1 MTPDELRALRD
12 AATPG
17 PWQIHSEGAYYD
29 EWSGDAFWIG
39 KDGKILGE
47 RKAWASALTAEDAA
61 LIALA
66 PDLASL
72 LADAMEALEAMTELA
87 AVAHNGDPWYAEHE
101 GLDASAIFQERRD
114 FLAHFQALGDKS

>member
-1 MTPDELRALRD
+1 MTPDELRAIRD

-17 PWQIHSEGAYYD
+17 PWQVHSEGAYYD

-72 LADAMEALEAMTELA
+72 LADAMEALEKDRVHSVKVQVLF
-87 AVAHNGDPWYAEHE
+87 
-101 GLDASAIFQERRD
+101 SR
-114 FLAHFQALGDKS
+114 FQALREPK